1 MVKYKKLVKNLKA
14 AQKWF
19 DSLLERDKVSLT
31 RPRSIKQ
38 RTAYDNTRK

>member
-14 AQKWF
+14 VQKWF

-31 RPRSIKQ
+31 RLRSIKQ

>member
-19 DSLLERDKVSLT
+19 DSLPERDKVSLT

-38 RTAYDNTRK
+38 RTAYDSTRK